1 MGQKDLGQIDFFDNN
16 FRFADACNGIL
27 FKGETVIHPSELE
40 ECDSVLVQF
49 LHNQKGKKVIT
60 DKIKKWKGQHL
71 ALFILESQSNVDY
84 RMVLRFMLEEVMAY
98 EKQRKIA
105 YTELKQ
111 SGYKF
116 RGSEYT
122 SRMKKDQKF
131 IPIIPVVIYLG
142 KNSSWDAA
150 TTLYDLLEID
160 EELKPFVNNY
170 KLNFYNYNNET
181 DFSIFKTE
189 LRLLFEIL
197 SARNDKNKM
206 IQLLTKECEK
216 YKIGLDTATALK
228 YMAELK
234 IDLEKLK
241 VISDGEEEYKMCKA
255 IEELQKDY
263 RNEGYK
269 SGLDEGYNIA
279 LKESVKSLMNS
290 LNVSLEQALDLLNIE
305 KTIREKLYL

>member
-40 ECDSVLVQF
+40 EGDSVLVQF
-49 LHNQKGKKVIT
+49 FHNQKGKKVIS

-71 ALFILESQSNVDY
+71 ALFVLESQSNVDY
-84 RMVLRFMLEEVMAY
+84 RMVLRFMLEEVIAY

-105 YTELKQ
+105 YAELKQ

-116 RGSEYT
+116 KGSEYI

-142 KNSSWDAA
+142 KKTSWDAA
-150 TTLYDLLEID
+150 TTLYDLLEIG

-228 YMAELK
+228 YMADLK

-241 VISDGEEEYKMCKA
+241 VISDGKEEYKMCKA
-255 IEELQKDY
+255 IEELQEDY
-263 RNEGYK
+263 RNEGYI
-269 SGLDEGYNIA
+269 IA

-305 KTIREKLYL
+305 KSIREKLYL